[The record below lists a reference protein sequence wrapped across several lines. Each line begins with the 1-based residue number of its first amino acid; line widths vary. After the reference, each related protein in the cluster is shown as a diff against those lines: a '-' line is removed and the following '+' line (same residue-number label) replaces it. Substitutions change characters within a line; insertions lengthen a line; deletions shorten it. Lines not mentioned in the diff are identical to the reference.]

1 MRGLFLAGSTGAVGG
16 TLLQLARGMGVDLVA
31 HARPKPGRG
40 EPPPDVWVFDLQDRG
55 ALVHALA
62 GRTTVIQCIGTMRKR
77 FKTGDTYETSDVGTT
92 RLLVEAAQQ
101 AGSVDHLVLLSSVG
115 AGRPVGAYLKAK
127 AEAERLVRES
137 GIPWT
142 LFRPSAFEGAGH
154 AVPPGAAWLT
164 HALGLSRYRP
174 IQVDRLAAAL
184 LGVACARAPL
194 GEVLEGELLWAQVAK
209 FSALTH
215 APGRR

>member
-1 MRGLFLAGSTGAVGG
+1 VRSLFLAGSTGAVGG
-16 TLLQLARGMGVDLVA
+16 TLLQLARGMGIDLLA
-31 HARPKPGRG
+31 HARPKSERE
-40 EPPPDVWVFDLQDRG
+40 EPPPDVLVFDLRDRH
-55 ALVHALA
+55 ALVNALA

-77 FKTGDTYETSDVGTT
+77 FASGDTYETSDVGTT
-92 RLLVEAAQQ
+92 RLLVEAARE

-142 LFRPSAFEGAGH
+142 TFRPAAFDGAGH
-154 AVPPGAAWLT
+154 TVPPGAAWLT
-164 HALGLSRYRP
+164 GALGLSRYRP
-174 IQVDRLAAAL
+174 IRVDALAAAI

-194 GEVLEGELLWAQVAK
+194 GEALEGELLWAQVAK
-209 FSALTH
+209 FNVLTH

>member
-16 TLLQLARGMGVDLVA
+16 TMLQLARSMGIDLLA
-31 HARPKPGRG
+31 HARPRPGRE
-40 EPPPDVWVFDLQDRG
+40 EPAPDMLVFDLQDRE

-77 FKTGDTYETSDVGTT
+77 FKSGDTYETSDVGTT
-92 RLLVEAAQQ
+92 RLLVEAARE

-115 AGRPVGAYLKAK
+115 AGSPVGAYLKAK

-142 LFRPSAFEGAGH
+142 VFRPSAFDGAGH
-154 AVPPGAAWLT
+154 KVPPGASWVAN
-164 HALGLSRYRP
+164 ALGLSRYRP
-174 IQVDRLAAAL
+174 IRVDALAASM

-209 FSALTH
+209 FNVLTH